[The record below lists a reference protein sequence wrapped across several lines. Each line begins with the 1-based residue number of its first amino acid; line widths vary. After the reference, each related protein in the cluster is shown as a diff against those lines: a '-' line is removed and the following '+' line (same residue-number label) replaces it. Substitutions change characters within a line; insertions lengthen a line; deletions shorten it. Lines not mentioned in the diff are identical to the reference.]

1 MEIQNPIIQ
10 VNRRMRY
17 EIPDGFLSAF
27 QKLPYG
33 VVHRVRR
40 KIMSDCSWSYQHF
53 VLKMK
58 GKSTFTG
65 LEKKYLEDLFATYGI
80 NAWSGE
86 KL

>member
-1 MEIQNPIIQ
+1 MKIQNPIIQ

-17 EIPDGFLSAF
+17 EIQDGFLSAF
-27 QKLPYG
+27 KKLPYG
-33 VVHRVRR
+33 VVHGVRK
-40 KIMSDCSWSYQHF
+40 KIMRDCAWSYQLF
-53 VLKMK
+53 TLKMK

-65 LEKKYLEDLFATYGI
+65 LEKKYIEELFATYGI